1 MKASTRTA
9 VMMIVIMMLSPLSI
23 TTSHT
28 VVMAYDD
35 PVDSTGS
42 LSPSGTTST
51 KHTVRLHWGPARD
64 NLVDSLE
71 IVDGEPTGPLEAETI
86 PGWKMDGWYADDTFT
101 IAWDETKPVLA
112 DTDVYAKYE
121 KQPIEPSPS
130 PGPAPSTP
138 TPVYSI
144 SDLDVV
150 KVTIDGQQVQALR
163 DDSMLVGHDAVINL
177 TGVPDGWL
185 VARSTSGQVETI
197 IVTSPD
203 GKITASWRFVH
214 TAKPSPSTSQPSEP
228 IMPSFSSPATRNDP
242 VEPEWHDTV
251 KDSTITKAPSSVD
264 NKINPRLLVLI
275 MIAVIAVLTSI
286 IAWAGYLKTRKAIEL
301 GDSKITGREG
311 DRLMN
316 DDRSKPDLVS
326 TGSGVIAMDNDGLAK
341 LVESTSKHMSSI
353 DEATNSAKPAEQPT
367 SAVTEEQD
375 HTAG

>member
-28 VVMAYDD
+28 VMAYDD

-86 PGWKMDGWYADDTFT
+86 PGWKMDGWYDDDTFT

-121 KQPIEPSPS
+121 KQPINPSPS

-138 TPVYSI
+138 APVYSI

-150 KVTIDGQQVQALR
+150 KVTIDGQQVQAPR

-353 DEATNSAKPAEQPT
+353 DDATNSAKPAEQLT

>member
-1 MKASTRTA
+1 MKASIRTA
-9 VMMIVIMMLSPLSI
+9 VMIVIMMLSPLSI

-28 VVMAYDD
+28 VMAYDD

-42 LSPSGTTST
+42 LSPSGIAST

-71 IVDGEPTGPLEAETI
+71 IVDGEPTGPLEAETV

-101 IAWDETKPVLA
+101 MAWDETKPVLA

-121 KQPIEPSPS
+121 KQPIEPNPS
-130 PGPAPSTP
+130 PGPAPSTSAP
-138 TPVYSI
+138 EYSI
-144 SDLDVV
+144 GDLDTV
-150 KVTIDGQQVQALR
+150 KVTIDGQQVQAPR
-163 DDSMLVGHDAVINL
+163 DGHMLVGHDAVINL

-203 GKITASWRFVH
+203 GKITASWKFIHAAR
-214 TAKPSPSTSQPSEP
+214 PSPSASLPSGS
-228 IMPSFSSPATRNDP
+228 ITPSSSSPAIKNGP
-242 VEPEWHDTV
+242 VESQQNDTEE
-251 KDSTITKAPSSVD
+251 DSTVTRAPSSTD
-264 NKINPRLLVLI
+264 SKINPRLLVLV

-326 TGSGVIAMDNDGLAK
+326 TRSGVIAMDNDGLAK
-341 LVESTSKHMSSI
+341 LVESTSKHMGSVNDAINLS
-353 DEATNSAKPAEQPT
+353 KPVKQPT
-367 SAVTEEQD
+367 SAVTGEQD
-375 HTAG
+375 HTVG